1 MSEASELLS
10 RLPLFAGC
18 SAREVERVARYAH
31 EEQVPEGQAIVTEG
45 EQGDRFFVVVAGTVE
60 VERHGGVV
68 RTFGPGD
75 FFGETALVAHAPR
88 NASIRATSPV
98 KVLVLPA
105 RDFRA
110 VVGRF
115 PTIYDSVLRA
125 IAERT

>member
-1 MSEASELLS
+1 MSEASDLLA

-18 SAREVERVARYAH
+18 PRREVESVARYVH
-31 EEQVPEGQAIVTEG
+31 EERIAAGERFVTEG
-45 EQGDRFFVVVAGTVE
+45 ERGDCFYAVVEGTVD
-60 VERHGGVV
+60 VERDGVLL
-68 RTFGPGD
+68 RSFGPGD

-98 KVLVLPA
+98 RVLVLPA

-115 PTIYDSVLRA
+115 PAVYDAVLRA
-125 IAERT
+125 VAERT

>member
-31 EEQVPEGQAIVTEG
+31 EERVPEGQAIVTEG

-115 PTIYDSVLRA
+115 PAVYDSVLRA